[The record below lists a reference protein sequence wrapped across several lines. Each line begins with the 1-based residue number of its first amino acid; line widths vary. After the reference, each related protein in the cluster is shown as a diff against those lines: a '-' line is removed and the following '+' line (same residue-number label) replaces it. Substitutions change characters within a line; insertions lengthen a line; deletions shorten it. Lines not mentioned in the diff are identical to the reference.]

1 MPSTTGGIS
10 PSQTTEISQS
20 LYYEYHELSTV
31 DDCANFYLRSFI
43 SCAHYCGFPACCSY
57 PSRFSTEGGC
67 CGGALGR
74 RVASQAGRPSRGAF
88 ILFIIKLSHEYAK
101 PSAFAMPI
109 SCYRS
114 MAAMTLEGLDDEP
127 HQERR
132 SGAHASSLAFA
143 FVLGIIAGQALPC
156 GKLSFDGHD
165 FSSSRAES
173 VVNTDDSNCLAYS
186 VVNSPNCCS
195 VHPIHFGVTTLPR
208 TLRFTVTSPGYGL
221 VDQRARVTPEC
232 SRKARAHYRNS
243 NPGFNVL
250 DPNEG
255 SCLPFDHRRYSAES
269 NN

>member
-1 MPSTTGGIS
+1 MPSTTGGIT

-20 LYYEYHELSTV
+20 LYYEYHKLIMV

-114 MAAMTLEGLDDEP
+114 SGRRRAMRHRLIVLAP
-127 HQERR
+127 ASQLLFPRR
-132 SGAHASSLAFA
+132 SCV
-143 FVLGIIAGQALPC
+143 VLVRSGG
-156 GKLSFDGHD
+156 
-165 FSSSRAES
+165 R
-173 VVNTDDSNCLAYS
+173 
-186 VVNSPNCCS
+186 
-195 VHPIHFGVTTLPR
+195 
-208 TLRFTVTSPGYGL
+208 
-221 VDQRARVTPEC
+221 
-232 SRKARAHYRNS
+232 
-243 NPGFNVL
+243 
-250 DPNEG
+250 
-255 SCLPFDHRRYSAES
+255 
-269 NN
+269 

>member
-1 MPSTTGGIS
+1 MSPRRQSARAGG
-10 PSQTTEISQS
+10 
-20 LYYEYHELSTV
+20 LY
-31 DDCANFYLRSFI
+31 SF
-43 SCAHYCGFPACCSY
+43 
-57 PSRFSTEGGC
+57 
-67 CGGALGR
+67 
-74 RVASQAGRPSRGAF
+74 
-88 ILFIIKLSHEYAK
+88 FIISFSHAYAK
-101 PSAFAMPI
+101 PSAFAVPI

-114 MAAMTLEGLDDEP
+114 MAAMALEGLDDEP

-221 VDQRARVTPEC
+221 VDQRARVTPATIL
-232 SRKARAHYRNS
+232 SPLNW
-243 NPGFNVL
+243 
-250 DPNEG
+250 
-255 SCLPFDHRRYSAES
+255 
-269 NN
+269 

>member
-156 GKLSFDGHD
+156 GNLSFDGHD
-165 FSSSRAES
+165 YSSARAES
-173 VVNTDDSNCLAYS
+173 VVNTATA
-186 VVNSPNCCS
+186 
-195 VHPIHFGVTTLPR
+195 G
-208 TLRFTVTSPGYGL
+208 
-221 VDQRARVTPEC
+221 QRG
-232 SRKARAHYRNS
+232 RAK
-243 NPGFNVL
+243 L
-250 DPNEG
+250 T
-255 SCLPFDHRRYSAES
+255 
-269 NN
+269 

>member
-132 SGAHASSLAFA
+132 SDA
-143 FVLGIIAGQALPC
+143 QALPC

-221 VDQRARVTPEC
+221 VDQRARVTHTRMQPKGSRSLPEFQ
-232 SRKARAHYRNS
+232 SRFQRA
-243 NPGFNVL
+243 
-250 DPNEG
+250 
-255 SCLPFDHRRYSAES
+255 
-269 NN
+269 